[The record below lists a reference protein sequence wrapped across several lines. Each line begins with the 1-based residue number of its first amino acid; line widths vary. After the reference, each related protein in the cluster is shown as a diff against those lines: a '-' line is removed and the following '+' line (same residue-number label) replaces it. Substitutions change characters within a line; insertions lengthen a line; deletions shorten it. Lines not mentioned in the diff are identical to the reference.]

1 MSKKTCVEIC
11 AGGGGSALGLEQ
23 AGFSHLA
30 LIERSRDACA
40 TLRLNR
46 PGWPVI
52 QADVRELDGR
62 PYRGVDLLSGGVPCT
77 PFSGAG
83 QQLGAADERDLFPE
97 ALRLAAEIGPRAIL
111 LENADTLMG
120 AKFTGYRDQVTG
132 RLLELGYAAGWRV
145 IDCAGHGVN
154 QRRRRTLLVAMRPGY
169 MLAFRPP
176 PAARP
181 PLAAGDAL
189 HDLMAARGWPGAD
202 DWRDGALEIA
212 PTLAGGSEKH
222 GGADLGPSGA
232 KRAWARLGVNG
243 LGIADEAPDAAGM
256 QRRGSGLRRAV
267 DGAGPMLTVPMGA
280 RLQGFPDGWRFAGG
294 KTAQWGQVGNAFP
307 AAGRAG
313 VRAGHSRRAG
323 RAGIDRSARVY
334 GELGC
339 RASSIRSRRRRS
351 HMRRWAY
358 PAPLTAHAMARH

>member
-111 LENADTLMG
+111 LENAGTLMG
-120 AKFTGYRDQVTG
+120 AK
-132 RLLELGYAAGWRV
+132 
-145 IDCAGHGVN
+145 
-154 QRRRRTLLVAMRPGY
+154 
-169 MLAFRPP
+169 
-176 PAARP
+176 
-181 PLAAGDAL
+181 
-189 HDLMAARGWPGAD
+189 
-202 DWRDGALEIA
+202 
-212 PTLAGGSEKH
+212 
-222 GGADLGPSGA
+222 
-232 KRAWARLGVNG
+232 
-243 LGIADEAPDAAGM
+243 
-256 QRRGSGLRRAV
+256 
-267 DGAGPMLTVPMGA
+267 
-280 RLQGFPDGWRFAGG
+280 
-294 KTAQWGQVGNAFP
+294 
-307 AAGRAG
+307 
-313 VRAGHSRRAG
+313 
-323 RAGIDRSARVY
+323 
-334 GELGC
+334 
-339 RASSIRSRRRRS
+339 
-351 HMRRWAY
+351 
-358 PAPLTAHAMARH
+358 